1 MSKKDTMRLVF
12 SLLLICSASFIMAQV
27 PSNIEAV
34 EHDPVYNRFF
44 VTNGNNILVTSN
56 GGDSWDVFGSGNA
69 NYGMEVMGN
78 TLFVISNNVVRGYD
92 LTTESQVMTLT
103 IPSVSFLNGMGSDGS
118 NKLFVSDFGA
128 NKIYAIDV
136 SDLGNPTYETAIS
149 NTVSTPNGITIDL
162 ANNRGVFVNW
172 GSNAPIKAFDLTDY
186 SMTTLV
192 ASSGLGNCDGI
203 DHDENGN
210 FYVSSWTPTRIT
222 RFSEDFAV
230 SEIITAVGL
239 SSPADISYAVATD
252 TLAIANSGS
261 DEVTFIDFNEVAVE
275 ESEANFFSVYPSPM
289 NANGTLSFSLENAA
303 TVGVNILSIDGKLVH
318 AFPTYNYPAGQQRLV
333 LSGHNLSTGNY
344 IVQLVVD
351 NERFSRLIQ
360 VD

>member
-1 MSKKDTMRLVF
+1 MRLVL
-12 SLLLICSASFIMAQV
+12 SLILISFCQLGMAQV

-44 VTNGNNILVTSN
+44 VSNGNNILVTSN
-56 GGDSWDVFGSGNA
+56 GGVSWDVFGSGSA

-92 LTTESQVMTLT
+92 LTTEAQVMTLS
-103 IPSVSFLNGMGSDGS
+103 IPGVSFLNGMGSDGS

-128 NKIYAIDV
+128 NRIYAIDV
-136 SDLGNPTYETAIS
+136 TDLANPTYETAIS

-172 GSNAPIKAFDLTDY
+172 GSNSPIKAFDLTDY
-186 SMTTLV
+186 SMTTLL
-192 ASSGLGNCDGI
+192 ANSGLGNCDGI
-203 DHDENGN
+203 DHDEEGN

-222 RFSEDFAV
+222 RFSDDFATN
-230 SEIITAVGL
+230 EIVTAVDL
-239 SSPADISYAVATD
+239 SSPADISYAIATD

-261 DEVTFIDFNEVAVE
+261 DEVTFIGFSQVGIE
-275 ESEANFFSVYPSPM
+275 EEEEQFFSVYPSPM
-289 NANGTLSFSLENAA
+289 NANGTLQFSLEKAA
-303 TVGVNILSIDGKLVH
+303 NVGVNILSIDGKLVH
-318 AFPTYNYPAGQQRLV
+318 AFPSYNYPAGQQRLI

-344 IVQLVVD
+344 IIQLIVD
-351 NERFSRLIQ
+351 NDSFSRLIQ